1 MNMIISH
8 KRILIYI
15 HKKSI
20 VKLLYILIERQKY
33 WNNFC
38 MIKVFSNFINH
49 NLKY

>member
-20 VKLLYILIERQKY
+20 VKLLHILIERQKY
-33 WNNFC
+33 WNEIIF
-38 MIKVFSNFINH
+38 V
-49 NLKY
+49 